1 MMEKKALMNR
11 AKKLNYSLTCHAECA
26 MGTHSVLK
34 VTEVGSRNRYACLIP
49 AVILEQMSE
58 GFQQLGTNK
67 KWHTEAALCL
77 VTVYCLSV

>member
-49 AVILEQMSE
+49 AVILE
-58 GFQQLGTNK
+58 
-67 KWHTEAALCL
+67 
-77 VTVYCLSV
+77 